1 MIPIQQLLQRIQ
13 WDPQF
18 GAGKFTVGYF
28 DRRAKRVIRVPFQ
41 RMVLE
46 SGKHFSFDLE
56 DDNGTMRMVPFHRVR
71 QVWRNGVL
79 IWERPTSAQER
90 EPQDQDQDRP

>member
-18 GAGKFTVGYF
+18 GEGKFTVGYF
-28 DRRAKRVIRVPFQ
+28 DRRAQRVVKVPFQ

-46 SGKHFSFDLE
+46 SGKHFSFDVE
-56 DDNGTMRMVPFHRVR
+56 DENGAMRMVPFHRVR

-79 IWERPTSAQER
+79 IWERPAPGESVPA
-90 EPQDQDQDRP
+90 EPDYDSP